1 MKQANMRSLF
11 VTALLIFSSTSLA
24 QNSINLTSWNIEWLS
39 INGGKVSRTSDDFVK
54 LNQYVDKTQAD
65 IIAFQEV
72 DSKAAVQ
79 KAVGD
84 GYAIYLSDRAQSNNK
99 HLQFSDANQY
109 TGFAVRKDI
118 EVSDPADFS
127 ISRGNSKLRFASYIV
142 VNPSQKDELHLLS
155 VHLKAGCSGAY
166 KNSRDCQTLSQ
177 QGEALAKWMSEREK
191 KKEQY
196 AVMGDFNHNLSYQRD
211 WLWAIMTLGNDA
223 QLVTRDT
230 QADCK
235 VRSNKN
241 PSKTHQF
248 RSLIDH
254 IIVSPQIKAK
264 NAHQTLFS
272 SQDVLDY
279 KLSDHC
285 PVNATVTL
293 N

>member
-1 MKQANMRSLF
+1 
-11 VTALLIFSSTSLA
+11 
-24 QNSINLTSWNIEWLS
+24 TSWNIEWLS

-99 HLQFSDANQY
+99 HLQFSDTNQY

-127 ISRGNSKLRFASYIV
+127 ITRGNSKLRFASYIV
-142 VNPSQKDELHLLS
+142 VNPNQKDELHLLS

>member
-1 MKQANMRSLF
+1 MRSLF

-99 HLQFSDANQY
+99 HLQFSDTNQY

-127 ISRGNSKLRFASYIV
+127 ITRGNSKLRFASYIV
-142 VNPSQKDELHLLS
+142 VNPNQRTSFT
-155 VHLKAGCSGAY
+155 CSL
-166 KNSRDCQTLSQ
+166 C
-177 QGEALAKWMSEREK
+177 
-191 KKEQY
+191 
-196 AVMGDFNHNLSYQRD
+196 
-211 WLWAIMTLGNDA
+211 I
-223 QLVTRDT
+223 
-230 QADCK
+230 
-235 VRSNKN
+235 
-241 PSKTHQF
+241 
-248 RSLIDH
+248 
-254 IIVSPQIKAK
+254 
-264 NAHQTLFS
+264 
-272 SQDVLDY
+272 
-279 KLSDHC
+279 
-285 PVNATVTL
+285 
-293 N
+293 